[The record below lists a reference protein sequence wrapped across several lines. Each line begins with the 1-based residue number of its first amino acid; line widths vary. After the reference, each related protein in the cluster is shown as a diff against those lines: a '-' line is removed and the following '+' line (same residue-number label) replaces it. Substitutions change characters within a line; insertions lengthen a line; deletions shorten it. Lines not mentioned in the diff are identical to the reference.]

1 MSARREFIVFSLVG
15 VVNSAIQYAVFLTLF
30 RIVGAPMLLAS
41 SIGYLCGVANSYY
54 MNRRWTFRM
63 AHKGH
68 GREFGRFCV
77 VNGLA
82 LAANLLSLKMLVEIG
97 GQVPEIAQVFAI
109 GISVLV
115 NFTGNKWWTFKR
127 VRP

>member
-1 MSARREFIVFSLVG
+1 MSVRREFLVFALVG
-15 VVNSAIQYAVFLTLF
+15 VVNSAIQYSVFLVLF
-30 RIVGAPMLLAS
+30 RAVSTPMLLAS
-41 SIGYLCGVANSYY
+41 SIGYLCGVINSYF
-54 MNRRWTFRM
+54 MNRRWTFKM

-68 GREFGRFCV
+68 GLEFGRFCV

-97 GQVPEIAQVFAI
+97 GLAPEIAQVLAI

-115 NFTGNKWWTFKR
+115 NFTGNKWWTFKKER
-127 VRP
+127 S